1 MFNKRKMSFEK
12 EKHYEDMFNYT
23 TLVDTYILQ
32 VVHKIAQD
40 NNINILKVTVQE
52 HWDTSFCIKA
62 KANKK
67 DWNNFI
73 YNCLEK
79 LGKDIKNLNY

>member
-40 NNINILKVTVQE
+40 NNINILKV
-52 HWDTSFCIKA
+52 I
-62 KANKK
+62 
-67 DWNNFI
+67 
-73 YNCLEK
+73 
-79 LGKDIKNLNY
+79 